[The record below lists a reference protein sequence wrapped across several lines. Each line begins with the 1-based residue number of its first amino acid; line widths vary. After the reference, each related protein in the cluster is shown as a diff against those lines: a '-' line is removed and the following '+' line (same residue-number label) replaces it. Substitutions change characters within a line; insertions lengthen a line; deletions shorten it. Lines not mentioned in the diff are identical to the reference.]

1 MEVSF
6 RIPDEIAA
14 QLTSA
19 GDLSHLA
26 LEALAIEGY
35 RREAFS
41 LGEVADLLGLSV
53 YEADGFLKSH
63 GVPAGL
69 TRDDLDRQ
77 RAALDALLSQ

>member
-6 RIPDEIAA
+6 RIPDEVAT
-14 QLTSA
+14 QLKNT
-19 GDLSHLA
+19 GDISRLA

-35 RREAFS
+35 RREALS

-53 YEADGFLKSH
+53 YEADGFLKAH

-69 TRDDLDRQ
+69 TLEELQRQ
-77 RAALDALLSQ
+77 RVALDALLSQ